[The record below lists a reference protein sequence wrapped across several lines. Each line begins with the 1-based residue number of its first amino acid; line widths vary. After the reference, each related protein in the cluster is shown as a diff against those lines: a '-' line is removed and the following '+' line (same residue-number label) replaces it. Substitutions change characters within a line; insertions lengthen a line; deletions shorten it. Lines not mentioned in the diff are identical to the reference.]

1 MVKFIKKFW
10 LSIVIWIVV
19 IYQMLSMYDFNL
31 KELTGGS
38 ILLTVAALIV
48 VVVVNLFWIKLD
60 YKINGKR

>member
-1 MVKFIKKFW
+1 M
-10 LSIVIWIVV
+10 

-31 KELTGGS
+31 KDLTGGS